1 MAAEISLEMVKKAQ
15 QYMWSEG
22 DFATVA
28 TGIVIVGELLCE
40 EVDVMPGDRVLDV
53 ACGSGTAA
61 LAAARRGAVVTGVDY
76 VPALLERGRAR
87 ADAERVEVDW
97 VEGDAEA
104 LPLEDGGFDI
114 VLSTFGAMFAPDQPR
129 AAAELLRVCRSGG
142 RIGMSN
148 WVPDGLM
155 GEFFRTIFRH
165 APPPIEIVPPGLW
178 GVEAHVRK
186 LFGDGTTGL
195 EVTERDF
202 VMRAPSAE
210 QFLGFMH
217 ENFGP
222 LKVAFA
228 RVGEDG
234 EDALTADLLEIMLRY
249 NRATDSRLAAP
260 AKYVDIVAHRR

>member
-1 MAAEISLEMVKKAQ
+1 MAVEISLEMVKKAQ

-40 EVDVMPGDRVLDV
+40 EVDVMPGDRVVDI

-76 VPALLERGRAR
+76 VPALLDRGRER
-87 ADAERVEVDW
+87 AAAERLTVEW

-104 LPLEDGGFDI
+104 LPLEDGSFDI

-129 AAAELLRVCRSGG
+129 AAAEMLRVCRSGG

-148 WVPDGLM
+148 WAPDGLM
-155 GEFFRTIFRH
+155 GEFFRTVFRH
-165 APPPIEIVPPGLW
+165 APPPIEIVPPGMW
-178 GVEAHVRK
+178 GVEAHASK
-186 LFGDGTTGL
+186 LFGDGITGL
-195 EVTERDF
+195 EVTERNF
-202 VMRAPSAE
+202 VMRAASAE
-210 QFLGFMH
+210 HFLGFMR

-222 LKVAFA
+222 LKVAYA

-234 EDALTADLLEIMLRY
+234 SAALTADLLEIMNRY
-249 NRATDSRLAAP
+249 DRAGDSRLAAP
-260 AKYVDIVAHRR
+260 AKYVDIVAQRR